1 VRLQKLYLKF
11 IRKYMEV
18 TFILNIKMNL
28 NKNETCLPENAMKQW
43 KKKVKEAHQQLHDKT
58 GAGNDFLGWVDLPE
72 QYDQAE
78 FAAIKKAAENIQE
91 TSEILLVIG
100 IGGSYLGAR
109 AAIDLLTHS
118 FQDQL

>member
-1 VRLQKLYLKF
+1 
-11 IRKYMEV
+11 
-18 TFILNIKMNL
+18 MN
-28 NKNETCLPENAMKQW
+28 QW
-43 KKKVKEAHQQLHDKT
+43 KEKVKEAHQQLHDKT

-109 AAIDLLTHS
+109 RSEEHTSELQSRLDLVCRLLLEKKIKKIT
-118 FQDQL
+118 